1 MSEREREIQTDSEA
15 QRYGSSGASATP
27 SAVGAMLRAT
37 RQRYGWDLEDV
48 EHALRIR
55 IVHLQAIE
63 DGRFEDLPGPAY
75 AVGFVRAY
83 ADHLGLE
90 REEVVSHFRDEI
102 SDLPRRT
109 RLNFPTPI
117 PESRVPSGA
126 ILLISLAVAAVAYG
140 GWYYLTMK
148 NRSGLELVTE
158 VPQKLADMFKPQYEN
173 PPATEAAASTVT
185 HEEGTPSSAPAPAP
199 DANAQ
204 PGTAPVAAS
213 SPATGPAPAAG
224 PAPALP
230 APVSTSAPASTPAP
244 VSTPA
249 PASTPASGAAPA
261 SSPALPQ
268 VATEAAPNGTDGSP
282 KTEPSVSEQ
291 FAALPVAPG
300 DSGGEGSVFG
310 KSNTNARIVIRANAD
325 SWVQVRDNEGE
336 LILTRMLR
344 AGDSYRVPNKD
355 GLTLLTGNA
364 GALEIYVDG
373 RKAPPIGPGG
383 AIRRDVAL
391 DADRLM
397 AGTAAADN

>member
-1 MSEREREIQTDSEA
+1 M
-15 QRYGSSGASATP
+15 
-27 SAVGAMLRAT
+27 
-37 RQRYGWDLEDV
+37 
-48 EHALRIR
+48 
-55 IVHLQAIE
+55 
-63 DGRFEDLPGPAY
+63 
-75 AVGFVRAY
+75 
-83 ADHLGLE
+83 
-90 REEVVSHFRDEI
+90 
-102 SDLPRRT
+102 
-109 RLNFPTPI
+109 
-117 PESRVPSGA
+117 
-126 ILLISLAVAAVAYG
+126 
-140 GWYYLTMK
+140 
-148 NRSGLELVTE
+148 
-158 VPQKLADMFKPQYEN
+158 
-173 PPATEAAASTVT
+173 PPAS
-185 HEEGTPSSAPAPAP
+185 GSMS
-199 DANAQ
+199 
-204 PGTAPVAAS
+204 
-213 SPATGPAPAAG
+213 
-224 PAPALP
+224 
-230 APVSTSAPASTPAP
+230 

-249 PASTPASGAAPA
+249 PASTPTPALTPAPVAGPA
-261 SSPALPQ
+261 SSPPPPQ
-268 VATEAAPNGTDGSP
+268 IAAEATPGGTEGSP

-300 DSGGEGSVFG
+300 DNGGEGSVFG